1 MAVGARIFL
10 GPYIADDAYIT
21 FRYSQNLAAGHGF
34 VYNLGE
40 RVQGTTA
47 PLFTILMAGAAAIRL
62 DLAWASLAVNAAAD
76 LVTILCGAA
85 LLTRAGWPI
94 AALLYG
100 TALAFW
106 PAFIT
111 YSVSGLETST
121 YVALLTASCYLAD
134 SGRSALTGVAIG
146 LAALCRPDGALLG
159 ALAIGFLL
167 WRHGLAAAR
176 NAVTAGALTVLPW
189 ALFAFGYFHTLIP
202 ATIAAKAHTRLSAG
216 ESLAAFQARFWSG
229 MYVLITPLA
238 IAGAAALAT
247 RARPVFLPMAL
258 WWMGYCG
265 VFIVTGAFGPY
276 PWYFVPTLPIYLACA
291 ASAVEYAARRVF
303 RASLLERLTP
313 LAIVPA
319 ALLLGSRL
327 PPLRATL
334 DQWFSGREYL
344 YRDVAQQVLHDQSC
358 ALAATEIGALGYYY
372 RGPVLDFVGLVS
384 PEVTRR
390 PLPDVLDA
398 VRPCWIVSYDTH
410 LDAAFTSAPAFA
422 ENYTIAF
429 RRRVGPERE
438 LLVFRRR

>member
-1 MAVGARIFL
+1 LAVGARLFL
-10 GPYIADDAYIT
+10 GPYVADDAYIT
-21 FRYSQNLAAGHGF
+21 FRYSENLAAGDGF

-47 PLFTILMAGAAAIRL
+47 PLFALLIAAAAALRL
-62 DLAWASLAVNAAAD
+62 DLAWASLAINAAAD
-76 LVTILCGAA
+76 VVTIVCGAA

-100 TALAFW
+100 TSLAFW

-121 YVALLTASCYLAD
+121 YVALLIASCYLAD
-134 SGRSALTGVAIG
+134 SGRATPTGVAIG

-159 ALAIGFLL
+159 GLVVGFLL

-176 NAVTAGALTVLPW
+176 NAVAAAGLTVLPW
-189 ALFAFGYFHTLIP
+189 ALFALSYFQTVVP
-202 ATIAAKAHTRLSAG
+202 ASIAAKAHTRLSAG
-216 ESLAAFQARFWSG
+216 DSLAAFQARFWTG
-229 MYVLITPLA
+229 LHVIVTPVA

-247 RARPVFLPMAL
+247 RGRPVFLPMAL
-258 WWMGYCG
+258 WWIAYCV

-276 PWYFVPTLPIYLACA
+276 PWYFVPLLPIYLACA
-291 ASAVEYAARRVF
+291 ACAVEYAARMVC

-334 DQWFSGREYL
+334 DQWFSEREYL
-344 YRDVAQQVLHDQSC
+344 YREVARQVLSDQGCTLGAS
-358 ALAATEIGALGYYY
+358 EIGALGYYY

-384 PEVTRR
+384 PEVTGR
-390 PLPDVLDA
+390 PLPDVVDA

-410 LDAAFTSAPAFA
+410 LDPALTMDPSFA
-422 ENYTIAF
+422 LHYTIAF

-438 LLVFRRR
+438 MLVFRRR